1 MSEISRLEPR
11 AVWEIFDEI
20 TQVPRPSKKEEKIIA
35 YLERFA
41 RKHSLDYRKDTAGNI
56 VMYKKATP
64 SMAGKPTVVLQS
76 HMDMVCEKNADVA
89 FDFMTDPIQPYI
101 DGEWVK
107 ARGTTLGADDGIG
120 MATAL
125 ALITAE
131 GVTSRP
137 RSVIHGGRGDGPYRC
152 VQPRQRHALGP
163 LPHQPRL
170 GRRRRDFHRLRR
182 RRRYGSDFPLP
193 RRTRP
198 GRDDLDAGRHLR
210 SQRRPFGR
218 QHQRRTRQLQQ
229 AAHAPAAGR
238 NGTYGPASGLVRR
251 G

>member
-1 MSEISRLEPR
+1 MGNLRRNHSGSPTLQKRGENHRLPGKVRQKTQSRLQERHGRQHRDVQESHAFDGRQTHRRAPEPHGHGVR
-11 AVWEIFDEI
+11 EERRRRLRLHD
-20 TQVPRPSKKEEKIIA
+20 RP
-35 YLERFA
+35 
-41 RKHSLDYRKDTAGNI
+41 DTALHRRR
-56 VMYKKATP
+56 M
-64 SMAGKPTVVLQS
+64 
-76 HMDMVCEKNADVA
+76 
-89 FDFMTDPIQPYI
+89 
-101 DGEWVK
+101 GEG
-107 ARGTTLGADDGIG
+107 ARHDARCRRRHRHGHRPGTHHGRGCRA
-120 MATAL
+120 
-125 ALITAE
+125 
-131 GVTSRP
+131 SRP
-137 RSVIHGGRGDGPYRC
+137 RSVIYGGRGDGPYRC

-198 GRDDLDAGRHLR
+198 GRDDLDAGRPLR